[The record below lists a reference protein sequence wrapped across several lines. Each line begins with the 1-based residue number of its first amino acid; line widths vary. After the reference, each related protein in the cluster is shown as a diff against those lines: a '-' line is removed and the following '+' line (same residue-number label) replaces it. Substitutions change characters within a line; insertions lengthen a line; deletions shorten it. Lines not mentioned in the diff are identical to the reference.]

1 MGSAERSIAAHSAT
15 GPGRTAEGPGLEAPP
30 GAPVEVVE
38 GHSEGPG
45 RAGGFRV
52 GRCYR
57 GFAARGEGRNTCI

>member
-1 MGSAERSIAAHSAT
+1 MGAAERSIAAHSAT

-45 RAGGFRV
+45 RAGGFRG
-52 GRCYR
+52 GRC
-57 GFAARGEGRNTCI
+57 